1 MQLLLPNL
9 CNPLSIS
16 DICVAVSSF
25 GFGGN
30 MIDWRI
36 KELFFDSRAV
46 LDAVDRGV
54 RAVLSKFGAFVR
66 TAAKHSIRKR
76 KAVSQPGSPP
86 SSHVGT
92 LRRLI
97 FFGYDPERKSVVIG
111 PTPFAG
117 TTGTAEA
124 PPLLEYGGR
133 ARRKD
138 RRGRTVTATYR
149 PRPFMGPAFEQEKAK
164 LPDLWAGSIK

>member
-1 MQLLLPNL
+1 
-9 CNPLSIS
+9 
-16 DICVAVSSF
+16 
-25 GFGGN
+25 

-36 KELFFDSRAV
+36 KELFFDAPRV
-46 LDAVDRGV
+46 LSAVDRAT

-97 FFGYDPERKSVVIG
+97 FFGYDPGQKSVVIG
-111 PTPFAG
+111 PTPFTGAA
-117 TTGTAEA
+117 GTAEA

-138 RRGRTVTATYR
+138 RKGRTVTVTYQ
-149 PRPFMGPAFEQEKAK
+149 PRPFMGPAFEQEKQK

>member
-1 MQLLLPNL
+1 
-9 CNPLSIS
+9 
-16 DICVAVSSF
+16 
-25 GFGGN
+25 

-36 KELFFDSRAV
+36 KELFFDAPRV
-46 LDAVDRGV
+46 LSAVDSAT

-138 RRGRTVTATYR
+138 RKGRTVTVTYQ
-149 PRPFMGPAFEQEKAK
+149 PRPYMSPAFEQEKPK
-164 LPDLWAGSIK
+164 LPDLWAGAVK